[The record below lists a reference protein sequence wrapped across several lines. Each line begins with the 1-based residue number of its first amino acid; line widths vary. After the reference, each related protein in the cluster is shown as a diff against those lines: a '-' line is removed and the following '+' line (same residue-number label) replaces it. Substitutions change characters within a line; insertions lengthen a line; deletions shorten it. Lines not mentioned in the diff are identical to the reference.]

1 MRYEE
6 KSRSD
11 TFLKKHLSHAFEIT
25 MTIIKIDK
33 KRLTKFNFNR

>member
-25 MTIIKIDK
+25 KDLQS
-33 KRLTKFNFNR
+33 LTLIGD